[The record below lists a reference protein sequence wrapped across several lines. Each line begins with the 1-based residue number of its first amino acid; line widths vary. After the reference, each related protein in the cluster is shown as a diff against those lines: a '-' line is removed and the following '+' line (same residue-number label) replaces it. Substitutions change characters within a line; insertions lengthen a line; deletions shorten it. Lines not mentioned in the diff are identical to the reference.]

1 MLNQLLVQFIDRYSL
16 FDSFCQL
23 EEVTRLL
30 LADVGLLAV
39 VAVRIILVIIV
50 VTLVRLQDQE
60 TVSAQD
66 VAVVLLTPGD
76 LAVGWMKL
84 LAVIGIFSVAFVDV
98 FVQLSFESLVLLLSA
113 NVLEDDE
120 HPAFLQRRPY
130 GPQEVK
136 KNTVLHISQ
145 HPIPIN
151 QGIGLWE

>member
-76 LAVGWMKL
+76 LAVWMGL
-84 LAVIGIFSVAFVDV
+84 LAVIGTFIVAFVDV
-98 FVQLSFESLVLLLSA
+98 WVQPSFESLVLLLTA

-120 HPAFLQRRPY
+120 HPAFLQRQPY
-130 GPQEVK
+130 SPKEVK

-145 HPIPIN
+145 YPIPIN
-151 QGIGLWE
+151 QRIGLWE